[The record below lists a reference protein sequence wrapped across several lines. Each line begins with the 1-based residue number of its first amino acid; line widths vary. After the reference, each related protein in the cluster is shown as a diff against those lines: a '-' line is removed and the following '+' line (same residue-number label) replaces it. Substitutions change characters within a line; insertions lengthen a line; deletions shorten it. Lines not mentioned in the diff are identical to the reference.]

1 MHRNDYVLEKD
12 RLNESRVFRDPIHRY
27 IHIYHLPFWQLIN
40 TKEMQRLRR
49 IHQLGGTHQVYQTA
63 EHTRFPHSLGVYE
76 VVRRMLELET
86 FQGQLND

>member
-63 EHTRFPHSLGVYE
+63 EHTRFPHSPDFATSYE
-76 VVRRMLELET
+76 KRKFNFIDKLS
-86 FQGQLND
+86 FFC

>member
-63 EHTRFPHSLGVYE
+63 EHTRFPHSRLPSKYYE
-76 VVRRMLELET
+76 SSGTFPSFSNRRFL
-86 FQGQLND
+86 